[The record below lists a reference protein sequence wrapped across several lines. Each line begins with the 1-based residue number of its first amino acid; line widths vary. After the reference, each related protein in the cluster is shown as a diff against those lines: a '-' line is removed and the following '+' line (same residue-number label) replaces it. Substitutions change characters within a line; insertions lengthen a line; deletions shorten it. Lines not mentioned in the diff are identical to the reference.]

1 MTARARTIAACDASV
16 LLEAMPFR
24 DLLHRAIALRLA
36 EQRVP
41 DAQYT
46 AVCEERQDTEDA
58 IKARL
63 CAAFGL
69 ASGELAFL
77 GDML

>member
-1 MTARARTIAACDASV
+1 MTARAKTIAACDASV

-24 DLLHRAIALRLA
+24 DLLHRSIALRHA
-36 EQRVP
+36 EQRAP

-58 IKARL
+58 IRAHL
-63 CAAFGL
+63 CATLGL
-69 ASGELAFL
+69 TVPELALL